1 MRTRRQY
8 FRSRNSSLF
17 SSLLRSRAHLVAAC
31 VPLLAI
37 SACETSQ
44 SSKPQVSGTS
54 ALTQSGPT
62 RLRPIIMIS
71 GSLTDPFYAA
81 FKKGAEDA
89 SAALHVGLQYETE
102 SDPNNET
109 ESAYVQLLDAA
120 ITAKPSALLFS
131 DLYPSAD
138 DPILKHAAAAGLPI
152 VENNTGAAR
161 WRQNGAIAYIGQ
173 DETLA
178 GQAAGRAEAAAGVK
192 NGLCVQQWIS
202 NPALTERCQGYLS
215 AMHAA
220 GRRATTFVE
229 PGQDGASDAAT
240 TSDIVGILRS
250 HSNID
255 GIFTLGSGYAL
266 DALRA
271 AQEAGRSIKVGTTDI
286 STEVLSDVKSGRL
299 LFTIDQQPYL
309 QGYYS
314 VMIAVDYVRYGLAP
328 VGQITTGPLLV
339 TPKNVAVVQ
348 RVNQEH
354 PGIRGAA

>member
-1 MRTRRQY
+1 MVRQDLPAAARHRSGQQMRTRRQY

-178 GQAAGRAEAAAGVK
+178 
-192 NGLCVQQWIS
+192 VQ
-202 NPALTERCQGYLS
+202 
-215 AMHAA
+215 AA

-299 LFTIDQQPYL
+299 LLTIDQQPYL

-328 VGQITTGPLLV
+328 VGQITTGPLLI